1 MWDMGDCPILL
12 HSVKYMC
19 ISENEGDS
27 SMAFPE
33 GDVLTEIDTIFNRFS
48 MNTHICINDIHKCK
62 MYNYKYTYLNA
73 YICEYVHTPYTGNY
87 GGMLLRKLKLRI
99 FSVEYERVT

>member
-1 MWDMGDCPILL
+1 
-12 HSVKYMC
+12 
-19 ISENEGDS
+19 
-27 SMAFPE
+27 
-33 GDVLTEIDTIFNRFS
+33 
-48 MNTHICINDIHKCK
+48 
-62 MYNYKYTYLNA
+62 MYNYKYTHLNA